1 MTSTGSPRSR
11 GTRLRTAALCL
22 VCTAM
27 LPVVSSPA
35 SAQTLISG
43 GFAHNNVSGGAVAS
57 RAAGNMVSAGI
68 ARAVDRANDI
78 LSRNDIV
85 ETQRPLSIRDA
96 FLIDAL
102 EIIFDQIAIAIDLL
116 DAVLQAR
123 GGE

>member
-1 MTSTGSPRSR
+1 
-11 GTRLRTAALCL
+11 
-22 VCTAM
+22 M
-27 LPVVSSPA
+27 LPAMSLPA
-35 SAQTLISG
+35 AGQTLIDG
-43 GFAHNNVSGGAVAS
+43 GFADNNVSGGAVAN

-68 ARAVDRANDI
+68 ARAAARANDI

-85 ETQRPLSIRDA
+85 ETERPLSVRDA

-123 GGE
+123 GG